1 MKPQMK
7 PSAPMR
13 SLVLLVRCSERSVRV
28 VNRRLVVS
36 QYHDSRVRI
45 TASETRI
52 VKAVL
57 PNTANH
63 EDSLFGGTA
72 LPWVDETAFITVSY
86 TINLLKQS
94 ETIPSPAAAPFDPL
108 LLLPY

>member
-1 MKPQMK
+1 MK

-13 SLVLLVRCSERSVRV
+13 ILVLLIRCSERSVRV
-28 VNRRLVVS
+28 VNRRLVVN
-36 QYHDSRVRI
+36 QYHDYRVGI
-45 TASETRI
+45 TACETRI
-52 VKAVL
+52 VKAVF

-86 TINLLKQS
+86 TINLLQQS
-94 ETIPSPAAAPFDPL
+94 VTIQSPAAAHFDPL